1 MCCVAVQPLS
11 CPTMSLQRRSGTNN
25 NKTSSGC
32 LFFDTTHTVFAR
44 VCVCLC
50 LCLCVCVCVCVCRC
64 PKAPSPICCWPP
76 ATMSKKLSVQ
86 NRLHTTTFFRLICR
100 HSVLW
105 RAKALS
111 HTHTRTHTH
120 THTPVCAFVY
130 GCSWSLQAGR
140 CACLQRVR
148 TIVRNGSSCCS
159 NASQRGKQPKLAVSL
174 RAPSPFCPPPLTS
187 DSLCLI
193 LDAVVVLPGSSIVLL
208 THLLLLWP
216 WQSF

>member
-1 MCCVAVQPLS
+1 MC
-11 CPTMSLQRRSGTNN
+11 
-25 NKTSSGC
+25 
-32 LFFDTTHTVFAR
+32 VFVFVF
-44 VCVCLC
+44 VCVCLRLRVQVSQGAISDLLLASC
-50 LCLCVCVCVCVCRC
+50 NDVQEIER
-64 PKAPSPICCWPP
+64 PKPF
-76 ATMSKKLSVQ
+76 THHHFFQVDLSS
-86 NRLHTTTFFRLICR
+86 RKRFPT
-100 HSVLW
+100 
-105 RAKALS
+105 
-111 HTHTRTHTH
+111 HTHTHTHTLSLSLSH

-193 LDAVVVLPGSSIVLL
+193 LDAVVVLPGPSIVLL